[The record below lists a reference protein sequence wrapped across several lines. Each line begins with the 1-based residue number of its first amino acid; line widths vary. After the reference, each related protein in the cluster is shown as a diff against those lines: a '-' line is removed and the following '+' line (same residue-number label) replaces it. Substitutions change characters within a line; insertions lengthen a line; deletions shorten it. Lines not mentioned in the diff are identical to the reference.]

1 MWSRERVGDDSL
13 CGINS
18 AGACNV
24 GDPQGSDVA
33 AAGGGPSNCAIFTS
47 GGNCSKGY
55 PIPAYQAGFHASQF
69 PTVRTIPDVSL
80 FASNGQNGVAVIVC
94 QADDPNNQ
102 NGASCSLSSP
112 FSDFSLVGGTS
123 AATPPFGAIVA
134 LVNQATG
141 GQRQGKVNYGLYFLA
156 GHDTH

>member
-24 GDPQGSDVA
+24 GDPEGFDAA

-47 GGNCSKGY
+47 GGSCSKGY

-80 FASNGQNGVAVIVC
+80 FASNGQNCVAVLCVSVSL
-94 QADDPNNQ
+94 PHNQ
-102 NGASCSLSSP
+102 NRASCTFSRAFLHISLAR
-112 FSDFSLVGGTS
+112 GTS
-123 AATPPFGAIVA
+123 VCT
-134 LVNQATG
+134 
-141 GQRQGKVNYGLYFLA
+141 
-156 GHDTH
+156 